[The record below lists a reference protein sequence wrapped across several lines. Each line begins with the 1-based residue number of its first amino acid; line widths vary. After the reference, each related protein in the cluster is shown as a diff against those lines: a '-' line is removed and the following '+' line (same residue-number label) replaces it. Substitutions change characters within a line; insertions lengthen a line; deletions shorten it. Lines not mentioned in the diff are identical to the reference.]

1 LYPDQKI
8 RDVFRQ
14 QAERC
19 FDQRFAV
26 TVQRAPLSG
35 RERAVKRATDFVVA
49 TTALVALA
57 PFLLAISLAIR
68 LDSRGPVIFRQR
80 RCGFDNREFVIFKFR
95 TMTVLEDGGSIV
107 QARPDDARVT
117 RIGKFLRRTS
127 IDELPQL
134 LNVIRGDMSLV
145 GPRPHAIA
153 HDDEFKARI
162 GNYALRHHVKPGL
175 TGAAQVIG
183 LRGETQRL
191 SQMEQRVERD
201 LWYINN
207 WSLTLDLK
215 LMAMTCLALLR
226 FDAY

>member
-1 LYPDQKI
+1 
-8 RDVFRQ
+8 
-14 QAERC
+14 
-19 FDQRFAV
+19 
-26 TVQRAPLSG
+26 
-35 RERAVKRATDFVVA
+35 
-49 TTALVALA
+49 
-57 PFLLAISLAIR
+57 
-68 LDSRGPVIFRQR
+68 
-80 RCGFDNREFVIFKFR
+80 
-95 TMTVLEDGGSIV
+95 
-107 QARPDDARVT
+107 
-117 RIGKFLRRTS
+117 
-127 IDELPQL
+127 
-134 LNVIRGDMSLV
+134 MSLV

-162 GNYALRHHVKPGL
+162 SNYALRHHVKPGL
-175 TGAAQVIG
+175 AGAAQAMG